1 MNEERKQQMVKYLA
15 EVKFAKIER
24 LAQQFEVS
32 QETIRRD
39 LIDLEKS
46 YPIKRVWGG
55 VTYQSPRANEMDF
68 DKKSDNNAPGKN
80 VIARLAVREIQDGD
94 AIAINNGMTTIALAH
109 QLAKMRSNLTIVTNS
124 LNIAIILSNVDSNQ
138 VYLTSGYLR
147 KHNGSLIG
155 NMCSDTLD
163 MFKVDKS
170 IITVDGI
177 SIENGVMEYNTE
189 EASVLRK
196 MLSIGHTK
204 MILADYGKFSEI
216 AFNKIC
222 SILTIDYVFTD
233 HPMPSKELK
242 QWEDLDV
249 KVICPDKDNL

>member
-15 EVKFAKIER
+15 ETKFAKIER
-24 LAQQFEVS
+24 LAERFEVS

-39 LIDLEKS
+39 LIELEKKH
-46 YPIKRVWGG
+46 PIKRVWGG

-80 VIARLAVREIQDGD
+80 VIARLAVEEIQDGD
-94 AIAINNGMTTIALAH
+94 AIVINNGITTIALAY
-109 QLAKMRSNLTIVTNS
+109 QLAKVRSNLTVVTNS
-124 LNIAIILSNVDSNQ
+124 LNIAVMLSNVDSNQ

-155 NMCSDTLD
+155 NMCNDILD

-204 MILADYGKFSEI
+204 IILADYGKFSEI

-222 SILTIDYVFTD
+222 SIDSIDYVFTD
-233 HPMPSKELK
+233 HPIPARELK
-242 QWEDLDV
+242 RWEDFDV
-249 KVICPDKDNL
+249 KVIYPDRDNL